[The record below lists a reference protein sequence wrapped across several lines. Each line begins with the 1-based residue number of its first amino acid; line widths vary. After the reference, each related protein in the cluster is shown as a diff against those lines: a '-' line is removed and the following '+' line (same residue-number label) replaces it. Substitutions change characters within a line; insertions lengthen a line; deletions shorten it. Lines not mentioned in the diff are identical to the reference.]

1 MAETDRWAVW
11 LAERRFGGD
20 DEKRRR
26 SFAQL
31 LHPLRDRLLDAAEPV
46 AGQRVL
52 DVGCGDGLIAFGAL
66 ERGAGEVIFTDI
78 SPPLL
83 RECERLANESG
94 VRDRCRFVQTPAEDL
109 GAIASGSVDV
119 VTVRSVLI
127 YVRAKPACF
136 REFARVLAPGGR
148 LSIFEPI
155 NRFAQVEWTGSRY
168 FGLDVSPVADLAD
181 KLRTVYRVSPDD
193 PMLDFDERDLV
204 RFAEQAGFSPLELT
218 LTAEVRPSR
227 PEPWDVFVRSAGNPN
242 LPTLAEAMAEAL
254 TDAERARLT
263 DYMRPRIESG
273 AGTYRMAHAYLR
285 AIRP

>member
-1 MAETDRWAVW
+1 MEETDRWAQW
-11 LAERRFGGD
+11 LAERRFGGN

-26 SFAQL
+26 SFSEL
-31 LHPLRDRLLDAAEPV
+31 LHPLRDRVLDAAEPL
-46 AGQRVL
+46 AGERVL

-66 ERGAGEVIFTDI
+66 ERGAGEVVFTDI
-78 SPPLL
+78 SPHLL
-83 RECERLANESG
+83 RECERLADEAG
-94 VRDRCRFVQTPAEDL
+94 VRGRCQFVQAPADDL
-109 GAIASGSVDV
+109 GAVAAGSVDV

-127 YVRAKPACF
+127 YVRAKAACF
-136 REFARVLAPGGR
+136 SEFARVLAPGGR

-155 NRFAQVEWTGSRY
+155 NRFAQVEWTGTRS
-168 FGLDVSPVADLAD
+168 FGLDLGPVAELAE
-181 KLRTVYRVSPDD
+181 KIRAVYRVPPDD

-204 RFAEQAGFSPLELT
+204 RFAEQAGFSPVNLT

-227 PEPWDVFVRSAGNPN
+227 PEPWDVFVHSAGNPN

-254 TDAERARLT
+254 DDSERKRLT

-285 AIRP
+285 AVRP

>member
-1 MAETDRWAVW
+1 MEETDRWARW
-11 LAERRFGGD
+11 LAERRFGGNQQ
-20 DEKRRR
+20 KRER
-26 SFAQL
+26 SFAEL
-31 LHPLRDRLLDAAEPV
+31 LHPLRDRVLDAAEPV
-46 AGQRVL
+46 AGQCVL

-66 ERGAGEVIFTDI
+66 ERGAGEVVFTDI
-78 SPPLL
+78 SPHLL
-83 RECERLANESG
+83 RECERLAGEAG
-94 VRDRCRFVQTPAEDL
+94 VRDRCQFVQAPADDL

-127 YVRAKPACF
+127 FVQAKPACF

-155 NRFAQVEWTGSRY
+155 NRFAQVEWTGSRS
-168 FGLDVSPVADLAD
+168 FGLDLSAVADLAE
-181 KLRTVYRVSPDD
+181 KIRAVHRVSPDD

-204 RFAEQAGFSPLELT
+204 RFAEQAGFSPVNLT
-218 LTAEVRPSR
+218 LNADIRPSR
-227 PEPWDVFVRSAGNPN
+227 PESWDVFVNSAGNPN

-254 TDAERARLT
+254 SDSEQQQLT